1 VSIIKLED
9 IHKTYHRGPIA
20 VPVLKGISLTI
31 EPGEMVAIMGVSGS
45 GKTTLLNLLGCL
57 DRPTGGKYWLNG
69 QEVSR
74 LSNLEQAQV
83 RNRTL
88 GFVFQNFNLLPRST
102 ALENVMMPLAYANP
116 PVPDGEGRKRAE
128 TLLQRVGLGER
139 MDHAPS
145 RLSGGQMQ
153 RVAIARS
160 LVNQPALVFA
170 DEPTGNLDSA
180 TSVEILRMFQQLNA
194 EYGLTIIIVTH
205 DKWVANHAKR
215 IIHIKDGLIESDKP
229 SEGFLLQADQQAMPA
244 RRAPLLG
251 ASRRRRLPL
260 PSLNIGGVV
269 RPVRMAM
276 QALRRNILRS
286 VLTTLGIIIGI
297 AALIAI
303 VEIGKGSSAA
313 IKEVL
318 TNMGASNLVV
328 QSGKAVNNGVS
339 LGTGSVKTLTPEDAE
354 AIQNEC
360 TLVSGVAPVVR
371 ARSQVIYG
379 NRNWVPF
386 YIYGTTPGFLEVRDW
401 TDLESG
407 ECFTTDDVKNSS
419 LKCLLGQTVVQEL
432 FGTVS
437 PVGKE
442 VYIQNVPL
450 KVIGVLSRKGVNL
463 MGLDQDD
470 ILIAPWTTIRN
481 RVSGASLTNSA
492 STGTATTS
500 STDPNAG
507 PKTLNQRYPN
517 MGTDYYPSRSAMQ
530 DADRPTAVRYSNV
543 DVILVRTEQP
553 EEIPAAI
560 EQIKE
565 ILHERHHLS
574 ADDEDDFYVRD
585 LTEIIKAL
593 DSTVKLVT
601 TLLVSVAMICLIVG
615 GVGIMNIMLV
625 SVTERTREI
634 GLRMAVGASGPAI
647 LRQFLVEA
655 VVLCLLGGVLGIMVG
670 RGASW
675 VANSVLHWR
684 TEASLMAV
692 VASVAVSVTVG
703 LIFGY
708 YPAWK
713 ASKLDPIEAL
723 RYE

>member
-1 VSIIKLED
+1 MALIKLD
-9 IHKTYHRGPIA
+9 NIYKTYHRGPIA
-20 VPVLKGISLTI
+20 VPVLKGISLQI

-57 DRPTGGKYWLNG
+57 DRPSAGSYFLEGREVG
-69 QEVSR
+69 Q
-74 LSNLEQAQV
+74 LSSLEQAQV

-116 PVPDGEGRKRAE
+116 PLRDAESRKRAE
-128 TLLQRVGLGER
+128 MLLERVGLADR
-139 MDHAPS
+139 FDHAPS
-145 RLSGGQMQ
+145 RLSGGQQQ

-194 EYGLTIIIVTH
+194 EYGLTIVIVTH

-215 IIHIKDGLIESDKP
+215 IIHIKDGVIESDGP
-229 SEGFLLQADQQAMPA
+229 SENFRLQADAQGAPVRQALLPPA
-244 RRAPLLG
+244 
-251 ASRRRRLPL
+251 RRRRLPL
-260 PSLNIGGVV
+260 PRLDVGGTL
-269 RPVRMAM
+269 RPVRMAV
-276 QALRRNILRS
+276 QALRRNVLRS

-318 TNMGASNLVV
+318 ANMGASTLIV
-328 QSGKAVNNGVS
+328 QSGKAMTSGVS
-339 LGTGSVKTLTPEDAE
+339 LGTGTLKTLTPYDTDAI
-354 AIQNEC
+354 ANEC
-360 TLVSGVAPVVR
+360 SLVDGVAPIVR
-371 ARSQVIYG
+371 ARAQLVFG
-379 NRNWVPF
+379 NRNWVPL
-386 YIYGTTPGFLEVRDW
+386 YIYGTTPSFLDVRDW

-407 ECFTTDDVKNSS
+407 EPFTEEDVNNSS
-419 LKCLLGQTVVQEL
+419 LKCLLGWTVVQEL
-432 FGTVS
+432 FGGVP

-450 KVIGVLSRKGVNL
+450 KVVGVLSRKGVNL

-470 ILIAPWTTIRN
+470 IVLAPWTTIRY
-481 RVSGASLTNSA
+481 RISGSSLANANQSQA
-492 STGTATTS
+492 
-500 STDPNAG
+500 NAG
-507 PKTLNQRYPN
+507 DSSGVKTLSQRYPN
-517 MGTDYYPSRSAMQ
+517 TSIEYYPSRSAVQ
-530 DADRPTAVRYSNV
+530 DADRPQQVRFSNV
-543 DVILVRTEQP
+543 DVILVRAQTP
-553 EEIPAAI
+553 EDIRAAAQ
-560 EQIKE
+560 QIKE
-565 ILHERHHLS
+565 VLRERHHLM

-585 LTEIIKAL
+585 LTEIIDAME
-593 DSTVKLVT
+593 STVRLVT
-601 TLLVSVAMICLIVG
+601 TLLVSVAMICLVVG

-655 VVLCLLGGVLGIMVG
+655 VVLCLLGGVLGIVCG
-670 RGASW
+670 RGASLL
-675 VANSVLHWR
+675 VNRVLQWR
-684 TEASLMAV
+684 TEPSLTAI
-692 VASVAVSVTVG
+692 VAAVAVSVTVG

>member
-1 VSIIKLED
+1 MALIKLEN
-9 IHKTYHRGPIA
+9 IYKTYHRGPIA
-20 VPVLKGISLTI
+20 VPVLKGVSLEI

-57 DRPTGGKYWLNG
+57 DRPTSGKYYLEG
-69 QEVSR
+69 REVSQ

-102 ALENVMMPLAYANP
+102 ALENVIMPLSYGNP
-116 PVPDGEGRKRAE
+116 PPTDAESRKRAE
-128 TLLQRVGLGER
+128 TLLERVGLGDR
-139 MDHAPS
+139 FDHAPS
-145 RLSGGQMQ
+145 RLSGGQQQ

-194 EYGLTIIIVTH
+194 DYGLTIVIVTH

-215 IIHIKDGLIESDKP
+215 IIHIKDGLIESDGP
-229 SEGFLLQADQQAMPA
+229 SENFRLQADSEAAPVRQAA
-244 RRAPLLG
+244 LLPQ
-251 ASRRRRLPL
+251 ARRRRLPL
-260 PSLNIGGVV
+260 PRLDVGGMV
-269 RPVRMAM
+269 RPVRMAV
-276 QALRRNILRS
+276 QALRRNVLRS

-318 TNMGASNLVV
+318 ANMGASTLIV
-328 QSGKAVNNGVS
+328 QSGKAMNSGVS
-339 LGTGSVKTLTPEDAE
+339 LGTGSVKTLTPEDAD
-354 AIQNEC
+354 AIGNEC
-360 TLVSGVAPVVR
+360 ALVDGVAPVVR
-371 ARSQVIYG
+371 ARAQLVFG
-379 NRNWVPF
+379 NRNWVPL
-386 YIYGTTPGFLEVRDW
+386 YIYGTTPAFLDVRDW
-401 TDLESG
+401 TELESG
-407 ECFTTDDVKNSS
+407 EPFTLEDVHNSN
-419 LKCLLGQTVVQEL
+419 LKCLLGVTVVQEL
-432 FGTVS
+432 FGGVP

-450 KVIGVLSRKGVNL
+450 KVVGVLSRKGVNL

-470 ILIAPWTTIRN
+470 IVLAPWTTIRY
-481 RVSGASLTNSA
+481 RISGSSLANTNQSQ
-492 STGTATTS
+492 STATDTS
-500 STDPNAG
+500 V
-507 PKTLNQRYPN
+507 KTLSQRYPN
-517 MGTDYYPSRSAMQ
+517 TSIEYYPSRSVVQ
-530 DADRPTAVRYSNV
+530 DIDRPQQVRFSNV
-543 DVILVRTEQP
+543 DVVLVRAQTP
-553 EEIPAAI
+553 EDIPVAA

-565 ILHERHHLS
+565 VLRERHHLLP
-574 ADDEDDFYVRD
+574 DDEDDFFVRD
-585 LTEIIKAL
+585 LTEIIKAMT
-593 DSTVKLVT
+593 STVTLVT
-601 TLLVSVAMICLIVG
+601 TLLVSVAMICLVVG

-655 VVLCLLGGVLGIMVG
+655 VVLCLLGGVLGIVCG
-670 RGASW
+670 RGVSLLATK
-675 VANSVLHWR
+675 VFQWR
-684 TEASLMAV
+684 TEPSLTAV
-692 VASVAVSVTVG
+692 VAAVAVSVTVG